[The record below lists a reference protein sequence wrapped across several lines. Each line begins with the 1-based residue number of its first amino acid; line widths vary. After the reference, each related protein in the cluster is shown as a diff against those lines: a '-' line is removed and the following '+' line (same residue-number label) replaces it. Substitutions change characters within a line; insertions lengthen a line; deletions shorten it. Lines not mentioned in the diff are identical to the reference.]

1 MAFSRIRLLNSGMT
15 GISTNGMKNLFSS
28 SSIQMSKKIE
38 EVVVIGGGLMGAG
51 IAQVRSDM
59 PYFGII
65 YHRLGFFYVQ
75 FSTYALISDFKAYY
89 QKQIICRKMTHLD
102 IYNFSNSFHLC
113 QCVNHSPVQDT
124 L

>member
-1 MAFSRIRLLNSGMT
+1 MT

-59 PYFGII
+59 PNFG
-65 YHRLGFFYVQ
+65 
-75 FSTYALISDFKAYY
+75 LI
-89 QKQIICRKMTHLD
+89 
-102 IYNFSNSFHLC
+102 
-113 QCVNHSPVQDT
+113 
-124 L
+124 